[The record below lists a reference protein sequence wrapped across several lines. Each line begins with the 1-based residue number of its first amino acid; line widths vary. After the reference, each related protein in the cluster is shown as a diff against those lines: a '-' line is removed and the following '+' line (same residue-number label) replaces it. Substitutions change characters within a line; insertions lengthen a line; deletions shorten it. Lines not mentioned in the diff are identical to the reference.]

1 MSKNSTTSEVLAWI
15 AEIFEEPLENIRPE
29 VTKEEIKSW
38 DSLGVLTLMAG
49 LDENYEILLTEE
61 EILEL
66 KSIEDV
72 LTLLRKHGKLKED

>member
-1 MSKNSTTSEVLAWI
+1 MSENSTIAEVLAWI

-29 VTKEEIKSW
+29 MKKEEIEAW
-38 DSLGVLTLMAG
+38 DSLGVLTLMAS
-49 LDENYEILLTEE
+49 LDETYEILLTEE

-72 LTLLRKHGKLKED
+72 VNLLRKHGKLKE